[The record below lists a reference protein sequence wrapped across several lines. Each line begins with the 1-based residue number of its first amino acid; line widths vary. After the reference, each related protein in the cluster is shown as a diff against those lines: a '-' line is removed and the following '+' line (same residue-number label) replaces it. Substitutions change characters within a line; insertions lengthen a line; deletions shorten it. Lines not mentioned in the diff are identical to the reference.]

1 MSQRCDH
8 LVYLF
13 EDSDREGMRFG
24 SGPTVS
30 KSFRQRHAAAGTA
43 FANIRSAPSPIA
55 TCE

>member
-1 MSQRCDH
+1 MSQRSDH

-24 SGPTVS
+24 SGPTLS